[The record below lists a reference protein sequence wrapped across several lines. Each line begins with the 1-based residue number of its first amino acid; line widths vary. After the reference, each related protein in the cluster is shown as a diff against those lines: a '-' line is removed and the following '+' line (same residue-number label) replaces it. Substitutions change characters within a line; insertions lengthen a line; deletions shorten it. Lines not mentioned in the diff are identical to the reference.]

1 MSCEGAETIVW
12 SGESGA
18 PLSISALQPGLHF
31 FVSIATRSLKT
42 SNNGAG

>member
-1 MSCEGAETIVW
+1 MSCESAETIVW

-18 PLSISALQPGLHF
+18 PLSISALQLGLHF

-42 SNNGAG
+42 KNNGSG